1 MSQVQKS
8 LSECSSAFLR
18 SASRRASLTIPS
30 VSNLRVFDNVQI
42 PDKIA
47 DQVQFT
53 LNRTGDQIVD
63 ASIHHLQEEIL
74 EVIQLF
80 PPERVSESIVVQIV
94 DVPVPQIPTRVEPF
108 IAP

>member
-1 MSQVQKS
+1 M
-8 LSECSSAFLR
+8 FD
-18 SASRRASLTIPS
+18 
-30 VSNLRVFDNVQI
+30 DNVQI
-42 PDKIA
+42 PEKIE
-47 DQVQFT
+47 DQVQIT
-53 LNRTGDQIVD
+53 LNRTVDQIVD
-63 ASIHHLQEEIL
+63 ASIPQPQEENSREEEIL